1 MQVRPLHEPFPG
13 SPIHGRHDAG
23 RNFILI
29 QRAGENKAADYLLEN
44 GYSLIERNYRTKGGE
59 VDIIAGKDDVVVFVE
74 VKSLPNGSPELLQT
88 ELNSRKLQRIVKSS
102 QCFLLKHRQYSN
114 SYVRYDVIVI
124 DMPGMP
130 DVYHIENAFTEL
142 L

>member
-1 MQVRPLHEPFPG
+1 MNTKITG
-13 SPIHGRHDAG
+13 
-23 RNFILI
+23 N
-29 QRAGENKAADYLLEN
+29 AGEIKAAEYLLKK
-44 GYSLIERNYRTKGGE
+44 GYSIIERNYRTKGGE

-74 VKSLPNGSPELLQT
+74 VKSLPPGTPELLQN
-88 ELNSRKLQRIVKSS
+88 ELNRRKLQRIVKSS
-102 QCFLLKHRQYSN
+102 KCFLLKHRQYSN